1 MESNCTFGEIILQ
14 QSSDPHRPTG
24 VCLLTLE
31 SIEGPCVHSGGPS
44 ILTRSLSLSLQSA
57 SQRTGPRMGEKS
69 PRLQPYPYLL
79 LNLQNTPPNPTQ
91 PRKHLWIK
99 WPLPVG

>member
-31 SIEGPCVHSGGPS
+31 PIEGPCVHSGGPS
-44 ILTRSLSLSLQSA
+44 ILTRSLSLSLQMPHKELG
-57 SQRTGPRMGEKS
+57 QGWEKRVLGFS
-69 PRLQPYPYLL
+69 PIPTPY
-79 LNLQNTPPNPTQ
+79 
-91 PRKHLWIK
+91 
-99 WPLPVG
+99 